1 MSVLKEVDETWVLCL
16 LCSSRRR
23 RRRVQYNDGG
33 ADEGVM
39 WVVWKSRVGREGLSQ
54 FPDPLLTDH

>member
-1 MSVLKEVDETWVLCL
+1 M
-16 LCSSRRR
+16 
-23 RRRVQYNDGG
+23 QYMDGV